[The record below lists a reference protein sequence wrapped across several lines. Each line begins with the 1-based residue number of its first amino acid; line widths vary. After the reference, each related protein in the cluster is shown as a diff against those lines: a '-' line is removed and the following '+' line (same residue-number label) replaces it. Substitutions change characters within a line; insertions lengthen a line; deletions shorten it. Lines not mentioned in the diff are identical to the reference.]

1 MLRLCLAILFLGPF
15 SLFSAYLY
23 FTPDHPVSIALFK
36 VAYEISPTRRAFL
49 EFYSPVRRDVSA
61 GSIPLEIDQFLCGR
75 VEQTTDAGE
84 LAAIVNLY
92 EIQAG
97 WREGQCIYNVSD
109 ASREKIA
116 AQIVADLDNNER
128 LSAKFTLLEEI
139 RRGESIGKGGFAPA
153 PERSFSTR
161 EEWLVWTAEA
171 EPIAKA
177 HFQRWWNSG
186 LSWEEKKKIAPL
198 QGTGFGVHY
207 CCG

>member
-1 MLRLCLAILFLGPF
+1 LFLGPVF
-15 SLFSAYLY
+15 LFAACLY
-23 FTPDHPVSIALFK
+23 FRPDHPASIALFK
-36 VAYEISPTRRAFL
+36 IAYESSPTRRAFL

-61 GSIPLEIDQFLCGR
+61 GTIPSEIDQFLCDR
-75 VEQTTDAGE
+75 VEKTTDAAE

-97 WREGQCIYNVSD
+97 WREGYCIYKVSD
-109 ASREKIA
+109 AAREKIA
-116 AQIVADLDNNER
+116 AQIVTDLDNDER

-139 RRGESIGKGGFAPA
+139 RRGESIGKGGFEPA
-153 PERSFSTR
+153 PERRFLTR

-171 EPIAKA
+171 EPVTKE
-177 HFQRWWNSG
+177 HFQKWWNSG

-198 QGTGFGVHY
+198 QGTGFGVHH